1 MKIPS
6 KVISYKDSSFSKY
19 SGMLQLLLQREYTP
33 LSLYDELK
41 EMFNGINDYLDALD
55 GLYALRAIEF
65 DEERGVLTYVKGNL

>member
-33 LSLYDELK
+33 LSLNEK
-41 EMFNGINDYLDALD
+41 ETNRSVGLISKDDINSLI
-55 GLYALRAIEF
+55 GE
-65 DEERGVLTYVKGNL
+65 

>member
-6 KVISYKDSSFSKY
+6 KVISYKESSFSKY

-41 EMFNGINDYLDALD
+41 EMFS
-55 GLYALRAIEF
+55 
-65 DEERGVLTYVKGNL
+65 KGENK